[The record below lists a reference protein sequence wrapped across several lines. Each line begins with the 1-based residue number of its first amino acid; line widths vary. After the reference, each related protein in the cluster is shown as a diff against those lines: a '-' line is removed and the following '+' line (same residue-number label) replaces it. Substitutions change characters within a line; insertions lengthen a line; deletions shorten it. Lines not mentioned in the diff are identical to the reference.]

1 MEGNRRQFIFKSGL
15 LLSGDDGV
23 SEAEEEGRKEARKED
38 DSRAAC
44 CHGQRGQRQMS
55 LTHFSYNGETRN
67 ESGENKSLQRLQR
80 KKKKIEILK
89 QLQREASGK

>member
-38 DSRAAC
+38 DSRAAMLP
-44 CHGQRGQRQMS
+44 RQAQPAPNVTHS
-55 LTHFSYNGETRN
+55 LTSPKTEKREMRVVRTRV
-67 ESGENKSLQRLQR
+67 SKGCRGRRRRLR
-80 KKKKIEILK
+80 F
-89 QLQREASGK
+89 